1 MEILRILMMIAI
13 LGVGLFVAL
22 SPRVVYA
29 PQPRVVL
36 HFLLSVFVSILLG
49 AEAVAKLEL
58 QLPGFLFVSSGATA
72 ICFAMLWVLNHLS
85 KPEEKVAVFYIDD
98 EKGEPVNLEWDGA
111 LEVRLT
117 AQGLQPTKFVSSNAL
132 VLIFPEQVGEAEIRV
147 RQTGDGRPYVGTV
160 SYAGTRKTTLRL
172 GDQLKLLS

>member
-1 MEILRILMMIAI
+1 LETVRILMVIAI
-13 LGVGLFVAL
+13 LGLGLFVAL

-36 HFLLSVFVSILLG
+36 YLLLSLLVSVLMG
-49 AEAVAKLEL
+49 AEAVARLQL
-58 QLPGFLFVSSGATA
+58 QLPGFVFVSGGATA
-72 ICFAMLWVLNHLS
+72 VCFGMFWVLNHFS

-111 LEVRLT
+111 IEVRLT
-117 AQGLQPTKFVSSNAL
+117 AQGLQATKFVSRNAL

-147 RQTGDGRPYVGTV
+147 RKTSDGKRYTGTV
-160 SYAGTRKTTLRL
+160 SYAGTRRVTLRL
-172 GDQLKLLS
+172 GDQLK